1 MDRYIKN
8 IIKGFNDLTDR
19 YDSWTIFNDFIA
31 MAAISI
37 RNSVTIVDWEEKE
50 QQYLEIAKKY
60 HKKELDKFAEI
71 LMELIL
77 ALEKEST
84 DVLGRVFMEMDLG
97 SKWTGQ
103 FFTPMSVAELMAE
116 MTIERIREII
126 DKDGYVTVFEPAVGG
141 GAMIIALANILKR
154 HGYNY
159 QNQMVVIAQDI
170 DIKSVYMSYIQFSLL
185 GIPAKVIHGNTLTV
199 ELYEEWN
206 TPFYVLNLWDYRLR
220 KGKKKQKE
228 KEAME
233 LSIENNGQLTFF

>member
-1 MDRYIKN
+1 MEKHIKN
-8 IIKGFNDLTDR
+8 IIKGINDLTGR
-19 YDSWTIFNDFIA
+19 YGSWAIFNDFIA
-31 MAAISI
+31 MVAISI
-37 RNSVTIVDWEEKE
+37 RNSVNKVNWEEKE
-50 QQYLEIAKKY
+50 QQYLTIAKKY
-60 HKKELDKFAEI
+60 NKKELNKFSQI
-71 LMELIL
+71 LAELIL
-77 ALEKEST
+77 ALEKNPT

-97 SKWTGQ
+97 SKWNGQ
-103 FFTPMSVAELMAE
+103 FFTPMPVAELMAE
-116 MTIERIREII
+116 MSIKQIGKII
-126 DKDGYVTVFEPAVGG
+126 NKEGYVTVNKPAVGG

-228 KEAME
+228 KEAMK